1 MIRLSFFKGNLEER
15 NEWMKGYIF
24 KRVLYMIPTLFGA
37 SILIFFLYS
46 LVPGNFID
54 ADMNLSAERKA
65 ELYELYGYNEPIFIR
80 YFIWLGNLLKGD
92 LGYSLQFQLP
102 VGEVIGNYIW
112 SSFIVA
118 LASLILTWVIA
129 ILIGIVSAIRQYSL
143 FDSFITV
150 VVFAAMATPSFF
162 LGLIVIKIFAVD
174 LGWLPAGGM
183 IATGSNFTSW
193 EYVRDVAEHMIL
205 PVLVLTMLGI
215 GGLTRYFRTN
225 MLEVIKQDF
234 MRTARAKGLKER
246 VVIFKHGLRNALLP
260 AITLFSFELPA
271 LFGGA
276 IITEQIFNW
285 PGIGAIYM
293 QAFSIR
299 DYPLLMGFTMF
310 IAILTVMSNLLA
322 DIFYGIADPR
332 VRIRK

>member
-1 MIRLSFFKGNLEER
+1 
-15 NEWMKGYIF
+15 MKGYVV
-24 KRVLYMIPTLFGA
+24 KRLFYMIPTLFGA

-54 ADMNLSAERKA
+54 ADQNLTAERKA
-65 ELYELYGYNEPIFIR
+65 ELYELHGYNEPVVIR
-80 YFIWLGNLLKGD
+80 YFIWLKNLLKGD

-118 LASLILTWVIA
+118 LASLILTWFIA
-129 ILIGIVSAIRQYSL
+129 ILVGIVSAIRQYSIW
-143 FDSFITV
+143 DTFITII
-150 VVFAAMATPSFF
+150 VFAAMATPSFF
-162 LGLIVIKIFAVD
+162 LGLVIIKIFAVD

-183 IATGSNFTSW
+183 ISTGSNFTGW
-193 EYVRDVAEHMIL
+193 DYVKDVAEHMIL

-293 QAFSIR
+293 QAFSVR

-310 IAILTVMSNLLA
+310 IAVLTVASNLLA
-322 DIFYGIADPR
+322 DILYGIADPR
-332 VRIRK
+332 VRVKK

>member
-1 MIRLSFFKGNLEER
+1 
-15 NEWMKGYIF
+15 MKGYIL
-24 KRVLYMIPTLFGA
+24 KRLFYMIPTLFGA

-54 ADMNLSAERKA
+54 ADPNLTAERKA
-65 ELYELYGYNEPIFIR
+65 ELYELHGYNEPVFIR

-129 ILIGIVSAIRQYSL
+129 ILIGIMSAVRQYSL
-143 FDSFITV
+143 FDTLITV

-183 IATGSNFTSW
+183 IATGSNLTGW
-193 EYVRDVAEHMIL
+193 EYIKDVAEHMVL

-234 MRTARAKGLKER
+234 IRTARAKGLKER

-285 PGIGAIYM
+285 PGIGAVYM

-299 DYPLLMGFTMF
+299 DYPLLMGFTIF
-310 IAILTVMSNLLA
+310 IALITVMSNLLA

-332 VRIRK
+332 VRVRK